1 MIRNKRNFSL
11 AARALCA
18 IGVTCLAGVAV
29 SPQAHAIGTWQSC
42 PAHQGEDLSGIFLLT
57 DGTVLASGYGSG
69 VGGLH
74 WYKYTP
80 DAKGD
85 YTKGTWSN
93 LADSPWGAL
102 YFVSFT
108 LNDGRFWMA
117 GGEYVTFPDGQAER
131 NNHVQIFDP
140 IANTWT
146 QEPNGLFGD
155 IGDTAAV
162 LLNDG
167 RPMVSYRF
175 DVLNQIYNLDTNTWT
190 QTGNSLRGNGD
201 ESTWQTL
208 ADGTVFDCRSNPAE
222 RYNPATGQWIPS
234 ADCPI
239 AISTNAFGAEQGPIT
254 YLQNGQLWCA
264 SDNGPTALF
273 NPPSTM
279 NGLGSWSQAATY
291 PAGDTA
297 GDTPAAIETNG
308 KVLLVGSDVQGT
320 DIFGPGNYYEYDPAT
335 NAYTIIPNPPAGRA
349 GQAFTTRLL
358 ELPTGQILYTSGGD
372 LAVYTPEAGTG
383 PDDSWRPTVSSVTRN
398 NDGSYTLTGTQIT
411 GRSFGANYGDD
422 FFNSTN
428 FPIVY
433 LKDASNNVYFC
444 RTSDFSTRAIW
455 TGSTPETCKFQVPNG
470 LPAGK
475 YDLYLSVNGVSTKK
489 AYPFPPAPLLTTV
502 SPSTVAIGTPS
513 AVLTLTGDF
522 FLPTATVTFNGGAPV
537 TPISVTT
544 TQITVAVPS
553 SVINTTGIYAVRV
566 HDTNQASDSSPSSFI
581 VATPSITGIVPN
593 VVAPGT
599 TGLSITIAGTS
610 FESNSKVAFNGGTP
624 VTPTSVTPTT
634 ISVSVPDALLTQA
647 ATVAVTVVNTATP
660 GGTSPPGMLY
670 VAGVPTLT
678 SITPSSTGV
687 GASSVTLTLKGSGF
701 SPSALVSFNDANYFP
716 TSATTTQMTVA
727 VPANVLSTLGT
738 YSVKVVNPGAGDVS
752 SALNFQVLSPTIASL
767 SPAIAN
773 VSASGFSITINGH
786 NFVDNSK
793 VTFSSGDPV
802 SPTSVT
808 PTQIVVPVPLPIAQA
823 PGTAQVV
830 VVNAPGAGG
839 STSALTL
846 TVVGHPTLTL
856 LSPSVLKKDSSNT
869 LITLTGT
876 NFYPGASVTFNDTAS
891 VPANVIS
898 ATQAT
903 ALVPS
908 SLTGTVGAYFL
919 RLVNVGTNNYSNPAR
934 YTVVTPVPAI
944 TSLSPSRIPA
954 GLASQTLYVYGSNF
968 TSSSQVTFNG
978 GAPVTPSSMLS
989 NRIIV
994 SVPASVLANV
1004 GDVAVRVVNS
1014 VADGGSSAPST
1025 LSIAARPVLT
1035 SIAPTAVPAA
1045 ATVTLTLTGAN
1056 FEPSSVVTVNDTYT
1070 VTPTVVSSTKLTL
1083 VLPSAVSS
1091 TVGSYFARVVNT
1103 GYANTSGTMRFSV
1116 VSATVPAPTI
1126 TSLNPTRVPAGLS
1139 SLSLYVYGTGFTN
1152 NSAVSFN
1159 GGANVAP
1166 SSVTSTRI
1174 VVPVPPSALAS
1185 AGDVSVRVV
1194 NITSEGGPSGASVLS
1209 VASRPVL
1216 TSVSP
1221 SSIVSGSTVTLTYT
1235 GSNFEASSVVTVNDT
1250 YTVTPTI
1257 ISSTQLTVVLPS
1269 AVSSAAGSYFTRVV
1283 NTGYSNYS
1291 GAVRITVTPA
1301 P

>member
-1 MIRNKRNFSL
+1 MKRTKHSL
-11 AARALCA
+11 SLLTRALCA
-18 IGVTCLAGVAV
+18 IGVTCLAGLA
-29 SPQAHAIGTWQSC
+29 SAPSAHAIGTWAAC
-42 PAHQGEDLSGIFLLT
+42 PPLPNEGITGFYLLT
-57 DGTVLASGYGSG
+57 DGSVLVDGSPG
-69 VGGLH
+69 SD
-74 WYKYTP
+74 WFRYTP

-85 YTKGTWSN
+85 YTKGTWTA
-93 LADSPWGAL
+93 LAHSPWSAL
-102 YFVSFT
+102 YYPAFILS
-108 LNDGRFWMA
+108 DGRFWMA
-117 GGEYVTFPDGQAER
+117 GGEYVSFPDGQAER
-131 NNHVQIFDP
+131 NNHVQIYDP

-155 IGDTAAV
+155 IGDTGAA

-167 RPMVSYRF
+167 RPLVSTRA
-175 DVLNQIYNLDTNTWT
+175 NGNTQIYDVATNTWS
-190 QTGNSLRGNGD
+190 QTGTLNAGSGD
-201 ESTWQTL
+201 EETWQTL
-208 ADGTVFDCRSNPAE
+208 ADGTVFDCLHNPGE
-222 RYNPATGQWIPS
+222 RYIPSTGQWIDT
-234 ADCPI
+234 AVCPI
-239 AISTNAFGAEQGPIT
+239 TMSTPQFGGEEGPFI
-254 YLQNGQLWCA
+254 YLQNGQVWCT

-273 NPPSTM
+273 NPPTTL
-279 NGLGSWSQAATY
+279 NGIGSWSPSAPY
-291 PAGDTA
+291 PAGYTA

-308 KVLLVGSDVQGT
+308 KVLLVASKT
-320 DIFGPGNYYEYDPAT
+320 PSNDIFGPGTCFEYDAT
-335 NAYTIIPNPPAGRA
+335 ANTFTLLPDPPAGKS
-349 GQAFTTRLL
+349 GVAFGTRLL

-372 LAVYTPEAGTG
+372 LAVYTPQAGTG

-411 GRSFGANYGDD
+411 GRSFGSSYGDD
-422 FFNSTN
+422 FMNSTN
-428 FPIVY
+428 YPIVY
-433 LKDASNNVYFC
+433 LKDASNNIYFC
-444 RTSDFSTRAIW
+444 RSYDFSTRAIW
-455 TGSTPETCKFQVPNG
+455 TGSAPETCKFQAPSS

-475 YDLYLSVNGVSTKK
+475 YSLYVSANGVSNKK
-489 AYPFPPAPLLTTV
+489 AYPFPPYPLLTTV

-513 AVLTLTGDF
+513 AVLTLTGDY
-522 FLPTATVTFNGGAPV
+522 FLPTATVAFNGGAPV

-544 TQITVAVPS
+544 TQITVAVPA
-553 SVINTTGIYAVRV
+553 SVVSATGIYAVRV

-581 VATPSITGIVPN
+581 VATPSIITLSPN
-593 VVAPGT
+593 SVAPGT
-599 TGLSITIAGTS
+599 TGLTLSITGTS

-634 ISVSVPDALLTQA
+634 ISVPVPDALLAQA
-647 ATVAVTVVNTATP
+647 GSVAVTVVNTATP
-660 GGTSPPGMLY
+660 GGTSPASTLD

-678 SITPSSTGV
+678 SLTPNSTGV
-687 GASSVTLTLKGSGF
+687 GASTLALTLKGTGF
-701 SPSALVSFNDANYFP
+701 NPDATVTFNGASAAVP
-716 TSATTTQMTVA
+716 TSVTPTQMTVA

-1185 AGDVSVRVV
+1185 PGDVSVRVV

-1257 ISSTQLTVVLPS
+1257 VSSTQLTVVLPS